1 MNSRSNRKLHAL
13 MRVNELFMA
22 ERSEINANLMNSF
35 YAAAMTQPVSSEDT
49 FPTIKELSQLADIDY
64 VTMSRNLRYLGDK
77 EREGKRGMDLVRTN
91 INPDN
96 RREKQVFLT
105 AKGEALRSHFLR
117 LLD

>member
-35 YAAAMTQPVSSEDT
+35 YAAAMTQPVSTEDV
-49 FPTIKELSQLADIDY
+49 FPTIKELSQLAGIDY
-64 VTMSRNLRYLGDK
+64 VTMSRNLRYLGDR
-77 EREGKRGMDLVRTN
+77 ERLDKRGMGLVYVE

-105 AKGEALRSHFLR
+105 GKGIQFRNDVLRQVG
-117 LLD
+117 